1 MRFFHV
7 FILAMEG
14 GEKVQRYDNYSFQ
27 ATKTD
32 EGFIKDAPVIG
43 RTGILE
49 YRNVDGSIRREYRPP
64 EEAFKADSLASIR
77 GKPITMGHHGLVTTA
92 TYNQSKPIGTVLSEG
107 RQDGNNIRADVVIYS
122 LDTDD
127 RELSCGYQTELEET
141 SGVTPE
147 GEHYDAIQ
155 RNIVYNHL
163 AIVPRGRAGNARLNM
178 DGEQIFIEEVDLQ
191 MSEKIKLDNGIEYDV
206 PAEIK
211 VAYNAMVEKADET
224 KKELDAMTAKFDSA
238 GAEIEKLKADAEKA
252 EADFKAKFDSAVKE
266 TIDLRVIAQAHGIEK
281 ADEMTNDE
289 IKKAVVMKVHPK
301 LNLDGKSAEYIEVAF
316 DLAKDVES
324 QHQDAMAD
332 QRKAMGG
339 AIHHDEEMDLE
350 AVKAKFMETESKLYK
365 EVK

>member
-1 MRFFHV
+1 M
-7 FILAMEG
+7 
-14 GEKVQRYDNYSFQ
+14 QRYDNYSFQ
-27 ATKTD
+27 AVKTD
-32 EGFIKDAPVIG
+32 EGFIKDAPIIG

-64 EEAFKADSLASIR
+64 EEAFNADSLASIR
-77 GKPITMGHHGLVTTA
+77 GKPITMGHHGLVTPA
-92 TYNQSKPIGTVLSEG
+92 TFRQSQPIGTVLSDG

-178 DGEQIFIEEVDLQ
+178 DGEQILDMEVKE
-191 MSEKIKLDNGIEYDV
+191 MSKIKLDGIEYDV
-206 PAEIK
+206 PAEVESAIK
-211 VAYNAMVEKADET
+211 GMTEKADEQ
-224 KKELDAMTAKFDSA
+224 KKAFDELSAKHDSA
-238 GAEIEKLKADAEKA
+238 MAEIEKLKADAVQA

-266 TIDLRVIAQAHGIEK
+266 TIDLRMIAGKHGIEK
-281 ADEMTNDE
+281 ADEMSNEE
-289 IKKAVVMKVHPK
+289 IKRAVVAKVHPK

-316 DLAKDVES
+316 DLAKDVET
-324 QHQDAMAD
+324 QHQDAMAE

-339 AIHHDEEMDLE
+339 EIHQDTELSLDD
-350 AVKAKFMETESKLYK
+350 VKSKFMETEAGLYK